1 METPLPSRNSVS
13 ALYKTVIGWFGQ
25 TLWLRYT
32 KGCSLWEAEAGS
44 QVIRP
49 LGPAVPCELLIPEA
63 ASEHERES
71 VKGSSDFLV
80 GYSVVYGQSLD
91 RNELGVI

>member
-1 METPLPSRNSVS
+1 M
-13 ALYKTVIGWFGQ
+13 
-25 TLWLRYT
+25 
-32 KGCSLWEAEAGS
+32 
-44 QVIRP
+44 IRP

-63 ASEHERES
+63 TSKHEKES

-91 RNELGVI
+91 HNELGVI